1 MDDFD
6 AFMEASARLTGFSR
20 AELLGTGCAE
30 NYWAVVRAETNA
42 AALQALLDQKESAA
56 DAAVIELWY
65 LGLWRGLMGTENRVV
80 SPRAYREGLVWGLID
95 AHPMGAKQQGYGAW
109 ALAPAPDETRS

>member
-6 AFMEASARLTGFSR
+6 AFLAASARLTGFDPP
-20 AELLGTGCAE
+20 ALLGTGCAE
-30 NYWAVVRAETNA
+30 AYWETVRADAPEPA
-42 AALQALLDQKESAA
+42 VEALLKGEESPA

-65 LGLWRGLMGTENRVV
+65 LGVWRGLMGTDNRVV
-80 SPRAYREGLVWGLID
+80 SPRAYREGLVWTAIG

-109 ALAPAPDETRS
+109 ALPPEETAP